1 LKAKKQEEPPLLF
14 LILKG
19 GIAVKILVLNCGS
32 SSVKFQL
39 FNTETEE
46 SLVKGIV
53 EEIGS
58 EQAIARYAAQ
68 GRPEL
73 KEIRSVPDHEHAL
86 DWVISTLLHPEHGVI
101 KDVNDIAGVGHRVVH
116 GGEKFSGSVLIT
128 EEVIKKME
136 ECSDF
141 APLHNPPNLVGIA
154 AARNKLP
161 HAVQAGV
168 FDTAFHQQMNPVS
181 YLYGIPYELY
191 KDYGIRR
198 YGFHGTSHFYVSRMA
213 AEYLKRP
220 VEDLKLVTCH
230 LGNGASMAAVKYGV
244 SIDTTMGFTPVEGLL
259 MGTRC
264 GDIDPYIVLY
274 TMEKKGLTAEG
285 MSSFMNK
292 QCGLKGLSG
301 VTSDMREIVEGMEKG
316 SERHRL
322 AFEIFC
328 WRVRKY
334 IGAYAF
340 AMGGL
345 DAVIFTGGIGENAWQ
360 VRREVLSG
368 LDFFGIVLDEEK
380 NSNRSTLISKG
391 SVKVLVI
398 PTNEELVIARETRKF
413 IQSHIPVKK

>member
-1 LKAKKQEEPPLLF
+1 MK
-14 LILKG
+14 
-19 GIAVKILVLNCGS
+19 VLVLNCGS

-39 FNTETEE
+39 FNSVVDEV
-46 SLVKGIV
+46 LAKGIV

-58 EQAIARYAAQ
+58 ENAIARYTAE
-68 GRPEL
+68 GKPEL

-86 DWVISTLLHPEHGVI
+86 EWVISTLMNPEYGVI

-116 GGEKFSGSVLIT
+116 GGECFSGSVLIT

-136 ECSDF
+136 ECCGF
-141 APLHNPPNLVGIA
+141 APLHNPPNLIGIA

-168 FDTAFHQQMNPVS
+168 FDTAFHQKMEPVA
-181 YLYGIPYELY
+181 YLYGIPYDLY
-191 KDYGIRR
+191 KDLSIRR
-198 YGFHGTSHFYVSRMA
+198 YGFHGTSHFYVSRKA
-213 AEYLKRP
+213 AEYMGRPIEELKI
-220 VEDLKLVTCH
+220 VTCH
-230 LGNGASMAAVKYGV
+230 LGNGASMAAVKHGI

-264 GDIDPYIVLY
+264 GDLDPYVVLY
-274 TMEKKGLTAEG
+274 IMEKKGFTCEG

-292 QCGLKGLSG
+292 QCGLKGLSSG
-301 VTSDMREIVEGMEKG
+301 TSDMREIVEGMESG
-316 SERHRL
+316 SEQHRL

-345 DAVIFTGGIGENAWQ
+345 DVVVFTGGIGENAWQ
-360 VRREVLSG
+360 VRQAVLSG
-368 LDFFGIVLDEEK
+368 LDFAGIVLDEEK
-380 NSNRSTLISKG
+380 NTNKEMLISKG

-398 PTNEELVIARETRKF
+398 PTNEELVIARETRQIIKTSQEAVQQH
-413 IQSHIPVKK
+413 IQKCREV

>member
-1 LKAKKQEEPPLLF
+1 
-14 LILKG
+14 
-19 GIAVKILVLNCGS
+19 VKILVLNCGS

-39 FNTETEE
+39 FNSGPEE
-46 SLVKGIV
+46 ALVKGIV

-58 EQAIARYAAQ
+58 EHAIARYAAK
-68 GRPEL
+68 GKPEL

-86 DWVISTLLHPEHGVI
+86 DWVISSLMHPEHGVI
-101 KDVNDIAGVGHRVVH
+101 KDANEIAGVGHRVVH

-128 EEVIKKME
+128 EEVISKME
-136 ECSDF
+136 ECSEF
-141 APLHNPPNLVGIA
+141 APLHNPPNLIGIA

-168 FDTAFHQQMNPVS
+168 FDTAFHQKMNPVS
-181 YLYGIPYELY
+181 YLYGIPYDLYREL
-191 KDYGIRR
+191 GIRR
-198 YGFHGTSHFYVSRMA
+198 YGFHGTSHFYVSRKA
-213 AEYLKRP
+213 AEFMERP
-220 VEDLKLVTCH
+220 VEELKIVTCH

-244 SIDTTMGFTPVEGLL
+244 SVDTSMGFTPVEGLL

-264 GDIDPYIVLY
+264 GDIDPYVVLY
-274 TMEKKGLTAEG
+274 VMEKKGLSIDG

-292 QCGLKGLSG
+292 QCGLKGLSDA
-301 VTSDMREIVEGMEKG
+301 TNDMREIEEGMQKG

-322 AFEIFC
+322 AFDIFC

-345 DAVIFTGGIGENAWQ
+345 DAVVFTGGIGENSDL
-360 VRREVLSG
+360 VRKEVLTG
-368 LDFFGIVLDEEK
+368 LEFAGIELDEEK
-380 NSNRSTLISKG
+380 NSNREMLISKG
-391 SVKVLVI
+391 SVKILVI

-413 IQSHIPVKK
+413 IESHQPAVK

>member
-1 LKAKKQEEPPLLF
+1 M
-14 LILKG
+14 
-19 GIAVKILVLNCGS
+19 KILVLNCGS

-39 FNTETEE
+39 FNSEGEE

-58 EQAIARYAAQ
+58 EQAIARYAAK
-68 GRPEL
+68 GKPEL
-73 KEIRSVPDHEHAL
+73 KEIHSVPDHEHAL
-86 DWVISTLLHPEHGVI
+86 DWVISSLMHPEYGVI

-116 GGEKFSGSVLIT
+116 GGERFSGSVLIT
-128 EEVIKKME
+128 EEVIEKME
-136 ECSDF
+136 ECSEF
-141 APLHNPPNLVGIA
+141 APLHNPPNLIGIA

-168 FDTAFHQQMNPVS
+168 FDTAFHQKMNPVS
-181 YLYGIPYELY
+181 YLYGIPYNLY
-191 KDYGIRR
+191 KELGIRR
-198 YGFHGTSHFYVSRMA
+198 YGFHGTSHFYVSRKA
-213 AEYLKRP
+213 AEYMGRP
-220 VEDLKLVTCH
+220 VEELKIVTCH
-230 LGNGASMAAVKYGV
+230 LGNGASMAAVKHGISV
-244 SIDTTMGFTPVEGLL
+244 DTTMGFTPVEGLL

-264 GDIDPYIVLY
+264 GDIDPYVVLY
-274 TMEKKGLTAEG
+274 VMEKKELSIDG

-301 VTSDMREIVEGMEKG
+301 ATNDMREIEEGMEKG
-316 SERHRL
+316 SEGHRL

-345 DAVIFTGGIGENAWQ
+345 DAVVFTGGIGENSDLVRKQ
-360 VRREVLSG
+360 VLTG
-368 LDFFGIVLDEEK
+368 LDFAGIVLDEEK
-380 NSNRSTLISKG
+380 NSSKEMLISKG

-413 IQSHIPVKK
+413 IQALHPQEHHPAVK